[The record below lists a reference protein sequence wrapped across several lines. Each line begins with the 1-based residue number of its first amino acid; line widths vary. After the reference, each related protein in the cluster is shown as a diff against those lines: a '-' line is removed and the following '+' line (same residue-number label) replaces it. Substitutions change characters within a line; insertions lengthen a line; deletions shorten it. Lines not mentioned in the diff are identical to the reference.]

1 MSEKNH
7 PLQGVMETAMTNIK
21 DMVDVNTIIGDPINC
36 ADGTVIIPVSKVG
49 FGFASGGSDF
59 ATKAHQHPNTP
70 DNNLCFGGGSGA
82 GITINPIAFLVVSP
96 KNGVSLLP
104 IDQPS
109 YSAFDKIIDNVPGHI
124 EKVKEMIGMTSED
137 KAVAEPVEDA
147 E

>member
-36 ADGTVIIPVSKVG
+36 ADGTVIVPVSKVG

-109 YSAFDKIIDNVPGHI
+109 YSAFDKIIDNVPGLI
-124 EKVKEMIGMTSED
+124 EKVKEMIGKKNED

>member
-21 DMVDVNTIIGDPINC
+21 DMVDVNTIIGEPINC
-36 ADGTVIIPVSKVG
+36 ADGTVIVPVSKVG

-59 ATKAHQHPNTP
+59 ATKAHQSPNKP
-70 DNNLCFGGGSGA
+70 DGNLCFGGGSGA

-109 YSAFDKIIDNVPGHI
+109 YSAFDKIIDSVPGLI
-124 EKVKEMIGMTSED
+124 EKIKEFIPKKNEEAS
-137 KAVAEPVEDA
+137 VET
-147 E
+147 EE

>member
-36 ADGTVIIPVSKVG
+36 ADGTVIVPVSKVG

-59 ATKAHQHPNTP
+59 ATKAHQAPNKP

-109 YSAFDKIIDNVPGHI
+109 YSAFDKIIDGVPGLI
-124 EKVKEMIGMTSED
+124 EKIKEMIPQKKETE
-137 KAVAEPVEDA
+137 ATEE
-147 E
+147 

>member
-1 MSEKNH
+1 MANENKIPEIIKSSLE
-7 PLQGVMETAMTNIK
+7 NIRS
-21 DMVDVNTIIGDPINC
+21 MVDANTIIGDPINC
-36 ADGTVIIPVSKVG
+36 ADGTVIVPVSKVG

-59 ATKAHQHPNTP
+59 ATKAHQHPNSP
-70 DNNLCFGGGSGA
+70 DRNLCFGGGSGA

-109 YSAFDKIIDNVPGHI
+109 FSTFDKIIDGVPGLI
-124 EKVKEMIGMTSED
+124 EKIKDLVGKKSD
-137 KAVAEPVEDA
+137 NAVAETE